1 MGVVY
6 YFKGDYETSNALL
19 DRALELDPLHVG
31 AMVTKGNSLLS
42 QSLPEDALAWYERAL
57 EIEDDFPDAIRGKVD
72 ALRALGLEDEA
83 AEWTK
88 KEGELFDDND
98 R

>member
-1 MGVVY
+1 M
-6 YFKGDYETSNALL
+6 
-19 DRALELDPLHVG
+19 
-31 AMVTKGNSLLS
+31 LS